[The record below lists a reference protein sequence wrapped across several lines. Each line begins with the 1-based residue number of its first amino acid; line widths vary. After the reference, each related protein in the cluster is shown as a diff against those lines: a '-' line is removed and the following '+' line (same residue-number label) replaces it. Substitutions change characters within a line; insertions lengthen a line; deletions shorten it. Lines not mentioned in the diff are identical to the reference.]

1 MRNLLDAGF
10 AHPRGLLGRLGGALM
25 ARATTERN
33 TWTLSLLSLPP
44 GAHVLE
50 IGFGPGALI
59 QALAASA
66 PSVSVEGV
74 DPSPVMLRQA
84 TGRNQQAIAER
95 RVHLQLGSA
104 LPLPFADATFTTVLS
119 ANSIFFWPDPEASLR
134 EIHRVL
140 APAGTMALI
149 LQPIWA
155 KTDDEVRTLGA
166 EYAERLTT
174 AGFQHVHVVF
184 KSMRP
189 KATVCVLGNA

>member
-1 MRNLLDAGF
+1 MNNLLDATF
-10 AHPRGLLGRLGGALM
+10 AHPRGLFGRLGGALM

-33 TWTLSLLSLPP
+33 AWTLSLLSLPP
-44 GAHVLE
+44 DAHVLE

-59 QALAASA
+59 QALVEVV
-66 PSVSVEGV
+66 PQVSIEGV

-84 TGRNQQAIAER
+84 TERNQRAITEW

-104 LPLPFADATFTTVLS
+104 LPLPFADATFEVVLS

-140 APAGTMALI
+140 APAGRVALV

-155 KTDDEVRTLGA
+155 KTDDDVRALGA

-174 AGFQHVHVVF
+174 AGFPQVQVIF

-189 KATVCVLGNA
+189 KASVCVLGNA